1 MTGFMHEQ
9 EFSRK
14 NFLRGTG
21 AVVAGAS
28 VIGAGVA
35 GKASAATRPALAG
48 YNADP
53 ALVDSWFVVN
63 ADNTIILRQTK
74 METGNGIT
82 TGFLQVVAEELDHD
96 ITLMRY
102 GPSLYN
108 SGGAM
113 NSRVDTWDAV
123 NTGGEGGS
131 NAMSGTGPQIRA
143 AAAAARIHLLN
154 LASQQ
159 LGVPVAQLS
168 VDKGVVSGGGKTVT
182 YGALLGGKTFGKTLA
197 SLGVPSTLNPG
208 VSPAK
213 AISAYKTVTKRDTVL
228 RLDIPA
234 KVNGVYTYVHNIRV
248 PGMLHGRV
256 IRPHGQGAYPY
267 NSNVAVSVD
276 EKSIAHIAGAQV
288 IRVGNFLGVVAPKE
302 YDAIQAA
309 AQLKVVYNDN
319 PILAGNTNLWKR
331 YRELDAKGQ
340 IPARVSLQ
348 QGDVDKALAGAAKVV
363 SGSFAHHYQG
373 HMPIGPAC
381 CIADVRKDSA
391 TVWSSTQNAP
401 NLTTDLANVLA
412 PLQPQDIRVLV
423 YEGAGSFGN
432 GAVMFD
438 TAEAASI
445 MSKAIGKPVRVQFM
459 RWDEQG
465 WTHYAPASLVDV
477 RAGIDAKGN
486 IVAYDWTQYVQGGTN
501 IYTSREL
508 LGAGPG
514 SPSPTANT
522 IPTSVAGG
530 NANTENTSPW
540 MTVKRA
546 GAYRLISKPVPS
558 TGGILHSG
566 ALRAPGAQQATLAD
580 AQIIDM
586 MAVAAGMDSL
596 AFRLQNMDMDPNG
609 PENGDRWAG
618 VLQAVAQAAGWKP
631 WVAGSNLGTG
641 DVVKGRGI
649 ANSHHGGAFA
659 ATVADIS
666 VNKKTGKISVLH
678 VWAAQDAGLTVNPNL
693 VENQMLGSV
702 IQGVSRLLYEE
713 VRFNKSYVTSTD
725 WVTYPILRF
734 KDSPGFTP
742 VIVQRLDQRSLGSGE
757 PPTCP
762 IIGSVA
768 NAFFDATGVR
778 MHEAPFTPAR
788 VRGTLAAAAAGKTIV
803 PGTG

>member
-1 MTGFMHEQ
+1 MTGLLHEK

-14 NFLRGTG
+14 NFLKGSG
-21 AVVAGAS
+21 AVVVGAS
-28 VIGAGVA
+28 VVGAGLA
-35 GKASAATRPALAG
+35 GKASAAARPTLAG

-53 ALVDSWFVVN
+53 AQIDSWLVVN

-82 TGFLQVVAEELDHD
+82 TGFLQVVAEELDHP
-96 ITLMRY
+96 ISMMRY
-102 GPSLYN
+102 GPSQYD

-143 AAAAARIHLLN
+143 AAAAARVFMLKQ
-154 LASQQ
+154 ASQQ
-159 LGVPVAQLS
+159 LGVPVSQLS
-168 VDKGVVSGGGKTVT
+168 VDKGVISGGGKTVT
-182 YGALLGGKTFGKTLA
+182 YGALMGGKTFNATLA
-197 SLGVPSTLNPG
+197 SQGAAASLNPG
-208 VSPAK
+208 VAPAK
-213 AISAYKTVTKRDTVL
+213 AIADYKTVTKRDMVF

-234 KVNGVYTYVHNIRV
+234 KVNGKYTYVHNIRI

-276 EKSIAHIAGAQV
+276 EKSIAHIPGAQLV
-288 IRVGNFLGVVAPKE
+288 RVGNFLGVVAPKE

-319 PILAGNTNLWKR
+319 PILAGNGNLWKR

-340 IPARVSLQ
+340 IPARIQ
-348 QGDVDKALAGAAKVV
+348 AQTGDVDKALAGAAKVV

-381 CIADVRKDSA
+381 CVADVQKDSA
-391 TVWSSTQNAP
+391 TIWSSTQNAP

-412 PLQPQDIRVLV
+412 PLQPKDIRVLV

-438 TAEAASI
+438 TAEAAAI
-445 MSKAIGKPVRVQFM
+445 MSKALGKPVRVQFM

-486 IVAYDWTQYVQGGTN
+486 IVGYDWTQWTQGGTS
-501 IYTSREL
+501 IFTSREL
-508 LGAGPG
+508 LGTTAPG
-514 SPSPTANT
+514 ATPANA
-522 IPTSVAGG
+522 IPTSVGGG

-540 MTVKRA
+540 MKVKRA
-546 GAYRLISKPVPS
+546 GAYRLTSKPVPS
-558 TGGILHSG
+558 SGGIFHSG
-566 ALRAPGAQQATLAD
+566 PVRAPGAQQATIAD

-596 AFRLQNMDMDPNG
+596 AFRLQNIDMDPTG

-618 VLQAVAQAAGWKP
+618 VLQAAADASGWKP
-631 WVAGSNLGTG
+631 WVSGSKVASG
-641 DVVKGRGI
+641 DVVRGRGI

-659 ATVADIS
+659 ATVADIE
-666 VNKKTGKISVLH
+666 VNKKTGKIKVLH

-702 IQGVSRLLYEE
+702 VQGVSRLLYEE
-713 VRFNKSYVTSTD
+713 VRFSKSYVTSVD

-742 VIVQRLDQRSLGSGE
+742 VIVQRLDKPCLGSGE

-778 MHEAPFTPAR
+778 LHEAPFTPAR
-788 VRGTLAAAAAGKTIV
+788 VRATLQLAAQGKTVV